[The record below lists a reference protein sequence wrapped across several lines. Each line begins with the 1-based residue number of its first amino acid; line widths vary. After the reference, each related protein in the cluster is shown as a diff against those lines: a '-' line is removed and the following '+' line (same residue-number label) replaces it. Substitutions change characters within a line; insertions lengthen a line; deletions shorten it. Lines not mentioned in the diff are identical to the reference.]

1 MINMKKIA
9 FALITFLTFAF
20 SGVFAQTIDDAGA
33 AFNSGIQFTKEA
45 KYAEAAASY
54 EQTINIC
61 KQIGDDAMEL
71 QLKAEQQMP
80 GTYFNLAKSFFDAK
94 NYTEAIPNFE
104 KSAQWADQMGEAKTA
119 DASRTYLAGIYY
131 ALGNTDL
138 KNDALD
144 AAIEKYN
151 KALSF
156 KESYY
161 KSYYGLGLVYK
172 KQNNL
177 PLMKESFDKCVT
189 MAGDDAKTIT
199 NAKEAAA
206 SAYQKAGAV
215 ALQGGKYSAA
225 VENLVASLDYDAV
238 KPSTYYYLAV
248 SYNGLSKWDDA
259 IASANKALE
268 LQTEDKS
275 DIYFELGKSYE
286 KKGENATS
294 CENYKK
300 VTAGNN
306 VAAAKYQ
313 METVLKCQ

>member
-1 MINMKKIA
+1 MKSKILVVFVILVSLA
-9 FALITFLTFAF
+9 FNL
-20 SGVFAQTIDDAGA
+20 SAQTLDEAGA
-33 AFNSGIQFTKEA
+33 AFNAGIQFSKET

-54 EQTINIC
+54 EQTITIC
-61 KQIGDDAMEL
+61 KQIGDEAMDL
-71 QLKAEQQMP
+71 QIKAEQQLP
-80 GTYFNLAKSFFDAK
+80 GTFFNQAKGLFDAK
-94 NYTEAIPNFE
+94 NYTDAIPVFE
-104 KSAQWADQMGEAKTA
+104 KSALYADQMGETKTA
-119 DASRTYLAGIYY
+119 DAARAYLAGIYY
-131 ALGNTDL
+131 SLGNTDL
-138 KNDALD
+138 KNEAFD

-151 KALSF
+151 KALTY
-156 KESYY
+156 KETYY

-177 PLMKESFDKCVT
+177 PLMKESLDKAIS

-215 ALQGGKYSAA
+215 ALQSSKYSVAI
-225 VENLVASLDYDAV
+225 ENLVASQEYDTTKA
-238 KPSTYYYLAV
+238 STYYYLAL

-286 KKGENATS
+286 KKGDNATS

>member
-1 MINMKKIA
+1 MKSKIIIAIVMLASLA
-9 FALITFLTFAF
+9 FNL
-20 SGVFAQTIDDAGA
+20 SAQTLDEAGA
-33 AFNSGIQFTKEA
+33 AFNAGIQFSKEA

-54 EQTINIC
+54 EQTIAIC
-61 KQIGDDAMEL
+61 KQVGDEGMEL
-71 QLKAEQQMP
+71 QIKAEQQLP
-80 GTYFNLAKSFFDAK
+80 GTYFNQAKVLFDAK
-94 NYTEAIPNFE
+94 NYNDAIPVFE
-104 KSAQWADQMGEAKTA
+104 KSAQYADQMGETKTA
-119 DASRTYLAGIYY
+119 DASRSYLSGIYY
-131 ALGNTDL
+131 SLGNTDL
-138 KNDALD
+138 KNEAMD

-151 KALSF
+151 KSLAYKST
-156 KESYY
+156 YY

-177 PLMKESFDKCVT
+177 PLMKESLDKAIS

-199 NAKEAAA
+199 NAKDAAA

-215 ALQGGKYSAA
+215 ALQASKYSVA
-225 VENLVASLDYDAV
+225 VENLVASQEYDTTKA
-238 KPSTYYYLAV
+238 STYYYLAI

-259 IASANKALE
+259 IASANKAIE

-286 KKGENATS
+286 KKGDNATS
-294 CENYKK
+294 CANYKK